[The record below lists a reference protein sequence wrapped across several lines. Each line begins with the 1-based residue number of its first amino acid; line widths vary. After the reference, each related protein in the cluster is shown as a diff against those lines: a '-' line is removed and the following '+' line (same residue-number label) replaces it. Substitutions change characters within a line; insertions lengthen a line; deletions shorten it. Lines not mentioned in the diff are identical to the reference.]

1 MTRILLSA
9 LLLGAMSLAVA
20 QESNDSQ
27 NQSLLEKRN
36 SIKFQK
42 LLDERIKTLEKN
54 IPDMEP
60 TAPAPPVSGVW
71 VIAVESTEGGWETIE
86 DGAMVTVNDH
96 GGSKFYAY
104 TYVKGYGGFRDHA
117 NFAGN
122 DAVPEGGPIPVD
134 EDGDGVTDGWGQKWD
149 ISKPPNDSGIFVFIA
164 NSINAGPSLST
175 SLRIR

>member
-20 QESNDSQ
+20 KESNDSQ
-27 NQSLLEKRN
+27 NQSLLERMK
-36 SIKFQK
+36 SGFQK
-42 LLDERIKTLEKN
+42 FTDEEMNSTGRSDVDL
-54 IPDMEP
+54 EP
-60 TAPAPPVSGVW
+60 TGAAPPVSRVRVVRVG
-71 VIAVESTEGGWETIE
+71 STQGWIE
-86 DGAMVTVNDH
+86 DIPPGATATVNDH
-96 GGSKFYAY
+96 GGPEIYVL

-134 EDGDGVTDGWGQKWD
+134 EDGDGVTDGWRQIWD

-164 NSINAGPSLST
+164 NSIKAGPSLST